1 MKFNAEIDISKF
13 IAWADR
19 VIAGVQAMRET
30 MFELSAIYEVH
41 SRVRTPL
48 EKGYLE
54 NSMEETIISE
64 YPRIEMELIWS
75 GSANP
80 RARGYDYAYFQ
91 NIMDVNHPLRPVG
104 KQSAHFVETGA
115 TNSFGSI
122 IAEIETDYLSALG
135 GKDL

>member
-1 MKFNAEIDISKF
+1 MKFNAELDSSKF
-13 IAWADR
+13 IAWVDR
-19 VIAGVQAMRET
+19 AIAGVQAMRQT

-64 YPRIEMELIWS
+64 YPRIEMELVWS

-80 RARGYDYAYFQ
+80 KSKGYDYAYFQ
-91 NIMDVNHPLRPVG
+91 EVQGVYHPLRPKG
-104 KQSAHFVETGA
+104 RQISHFVETGA